1 MISTWRFPRIDHSPH
16 QHYCR
21 WLWRSFPRT
30 SPTGFCGW
38 IAMPWWPTAP
48 FPSRIS
54 CRPTWSRKMPISW
67 WPRTA
72 TAGCWWCGMVR
83 NGADGFMSW
92 EILAP
97 NPYIYHLI
105 IRRRQAST
113 LAFSCC
119 VGVKWDCDS
128 WETPWAA
135 TGVPEAGRGHFLLC
149 FGDTVTVISWVEK
162 ILMISDK

>member
-83 NGADGFMSW
+83 MVLCHGKSW
-92 EILAP
+92 PPTPTFIISSLGDVRHQLWRFLAAWGWSGIAIP
-97 NPYIYHLI
+97 E
-105 IRRRQAST
+105 RRHEQR
-113 LAFSCC
+113 LAFLKLE
-119 VGVKWDCDS
+119 G
-128 WETPWAA
+128 
-135 TGVPEAGRGHFLLC
+135 
-149 FGDTVTVISWVEK
+149 VISCYVLV
-162 ILMISDK
+162 IL